1 MSAISGVSNSSSVAT
16 VQVQE
21 QQRVLVSKQGGNL
34 GSNDN
39 TQSKTQ
45 ANATVQ
51 TATTGLN
58 LVA

>member
-1 MSAISGVSNSSSVAT
+1 MSAISGVSSSSSVAT

-21 QQRVLVSKQGGNL
+21 QQRVLVGNQGGKQGS
-34 GSNDN
+34 SNDN
-39 TQSKTQ
+39 TKTQ

-51 TATTGLN
+51 TAAPGLN

>member
-1 MSAISGVSNSSSVAT
+1 MSAIGGVSNTSSVAT

-21 QQRVLVSKQGGNL
+21 QQRVLVAKQGGNL
-34 GSNDN
+34 GSSNDN
-39 TQSKTQ
+39 TKTQ